1 MRSFEYTSAASLAE
15 AFDLLG
21 RGQAG
26 AVRPLAGGTDLLT
39 LMKADL
45 AAPTQLVD
53 IKRLS
58 DLPRGIAET
67 DAGVAI
73 GALTSLSVI
82 ESDPTL
88 LARYSALSEAAAV
101 AATPQLR
108 NMATLGGNLLQRPR
122 CWYFRNALFDCW
134 LKGGSECQAREG
146 ENERHA
152 LFDTSPCVAVQ
163 PSDPA
168 AALVALDAAVRL
180 RGPRGER
187 TVALADF
194 FAAPST
200 ERRTENV
207 LAADELILAVTIPT
221 PAAGTRSTYLKA
233 MDRKA
238 WSFALVGVAAAIR
251 VERGQIAAARLVLS
265 GVANVP
271 WRVEAAERAL
281 RGAAPDEAT
290 FARAAA
296 AALADAAPLAH
307 NAYKVPLAQA
317 LIRRAL
323 GELTREPESLAAD

>member
-58 DLPRGIAET
+58 DLPRGITET

-73 GALTSLSVI
+73 GALTSLSAI

-134 LKGGSECQAREG
+134 LKG

-163 PSDPA
+163 PFDPA

-187 TVALADF
+187 TVALADL

-238 WSFALVGVAAAIR
+238 WAFALVGVAAAIR

-271 WRVEAAERAL
+271 WRVETAERAL

-290 FARAAA
+290 FARAAE

-323 GELTREPESLAAD
+323 GELTREPAALVAD